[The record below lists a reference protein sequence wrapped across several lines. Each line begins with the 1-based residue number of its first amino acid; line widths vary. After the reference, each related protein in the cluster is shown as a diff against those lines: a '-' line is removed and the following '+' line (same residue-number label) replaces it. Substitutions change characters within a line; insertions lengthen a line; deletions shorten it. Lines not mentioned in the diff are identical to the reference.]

1 MPGLIW
7 LVCFVAGSE
16 QRTTEPTSEQ
26 AVGVQAGEA
35 DCFTTEGH
43 MRFCC
48 CEGKDCFN
56 KRDDNF
62 DAVVACCGTK
72 DEVARFC
79 GHAKN
84 PPLDEPRILQLATE
98 EDQNNCSSANA
109 TACKSPTSPSDRSL
123 PAVATDD
130 AESRLID
137 VGAGSHTTDT
147 SAGDVGGIEVV
158 TVLTD
163 SARTEPLLRE
173 SPFQIRVLGSP
184 SDQHTRLYKPERL
197 HAFVKD
203 LLRQGR
209 NDTFVIM
216 VDAFDVAWLGCRRN
230 LRSIFQSWN
239 RPVFFSTEVTPW
251 PFLGGSRSEVDK
263 ELSRAGFPEAPVT
276 RCTEAISQSR
286 ACQPVF
292 EGSNAESFG
301 RAGNRYGNRYP
312 NSGCLGGTAKG
323 LDLMLSRLYT
333 IDPDGRYK
341 LRDEYS
347 DALANV
353 MGYANV
359 TTKGKDDQAPLY
371 AYAVKHPSEVHLDT
385 GGSICTSLYSWAV
398 KDFSLDTTVSPV
410 GIFGRPFGKSV
421 CFAHANGRTLH
432 LLGLLQR
439 ARVERVQP
447 KDLMTAFHPASIF
460 RFNASSVLHS
470 PLTDFA
476 AELDLGQCFSRRSQ
490 LVRGVLFT
498 SVQSVG
504 GFAMQLYRQV
514 ESDGIAVL
522 GETSGFQCGVPWRL
536 VASTD
541 PVFIDNAADIGL
553 LSSQK
558 KGPYRWELLLTKYN
572 MVAEAGDCFGWQS
585 QGKTSLVFAPLI
597 VATDSVTSGIRRPP
611 PVCFTKHGPGALDD
625 VISFGIRG
633 AASSTSNY
641 WQPGVIAYAEELEK

>member
-1 MPGLIW
+1 M
-7 LVCFVAGSE
+7 
-16 QRTTEPTSEQ
+16 
-26 AVGVQAGEA
+26 QAGEA
-35 DCFTTEGH
+35 DCFTSEAH

-48 CEGKDCFN
+48 CEGGDCFN
-56 KRDDNF
+56 RRDDNF
-62 DAVVACCGTK
+62 DTVVACCGTK

-292 EGSNAESFG
+292 EGSNAGFFASGFG
-301 RAGNRYGNRYP
+301 DRFGNRYP
-312 NSGCLGGTAKG
+312 NSGCLGGTAEG
-323 LDLMLSRLYT
+323 LHSMLSRLYT
-333 IDPDGRYK
+333 NHPDGRYR

-353 MGYANV
+353 MRYANI
-359 TTKGKDDQAPLY
+359 TSRGNDDQAPLY

-385 GGSICTSLYSWAV
+385 GGSICTSLYSWEAT
-398 KDFSLDTTVSPV
+398 DFSLDKTVSPV
-410 GIFGRPFGKSV
+410 GIFGRPFGKNV
-421 CFAHANGRTLH
+421 CFAHANRRTLG
-432 LLGLLQR
+432 LLEVLQR
-439 ARVERVQP
+439 ARADFVEP
-447 KDLMTAFHPASIF
+447 KHLMTMFHPASIF
-460 RFNASSVLHS
+460 RVNDSRILPS
-470 PLTDFA
+470 PLMDFA
-476 AELDLGQCFSRRSQ
+476 VELDLGQCFSRRSQ

-498 SVQSVG
+498 SKQFVG
-504 GFAMQLYRQV
+504 GLAMQLYRRV
-514 ESDGIAVL
+514 ESDGLAAL
-522 GETSGFQCGVPWRL
+522 GETSGFRCGGPWRL

-541 PVFIDNAADIGL
+541 RFWLDMGPV
-553 LSSQK
+553 STQK
-558 KGPYRWELLLTKYN
+558 KSPYRWELFLTKYN

-585 QGKTSLVFAPLI
+585 QGKTSLVSAPLI
-597 VATDSVTSGIRRPP
+597 VATDSVASGIRTPP
-611 PVCFTKHGPGALDD
+611 PVCSAKLGPRDVSD

-633 AASSTSNY
+633 TPSSTSNY
-641 WQPGVIAYAEELEK
+641 WQPGVIAYGEELEK